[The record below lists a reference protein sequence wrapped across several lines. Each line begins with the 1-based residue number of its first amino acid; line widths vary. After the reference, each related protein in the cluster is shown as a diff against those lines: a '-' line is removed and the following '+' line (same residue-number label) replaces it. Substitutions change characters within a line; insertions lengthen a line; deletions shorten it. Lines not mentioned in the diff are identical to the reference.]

1 MTGTTLPSERI
12 EGRILLVRGKKVLL
26 DRDLAVLYGVE
37 LRSLN
42 QAVKRNLARF
52 PNDFIFQLSQD
63 DVDIL
68 KSQIVISR
76 SSWGGSRTL
85 PFAFTEQ
92 GVAMLSSV
100 LKSERAIMVNVQII
114 RTFSKLREMVAN
126 SEFLRLK
133 LEAMEKRYD
142 GQFSVVFDALR
153 KLFSTETDEPPTIG
167 FKIDGRVNLKGTATK

>member
-1 MTGTTLPSERI
+1 MNTLPEERI
-12 EGRILLVRGKKVLL
+12 EGRILLIRGKKALL

-37 LRSLN
+37 TKVLN
-42 QAVKRNLARF
+42 QAVRRNIARF
-52 PNDFIFQLSQD
+52 PEDFMFQLTLEEVES
-63 DVDIL
+63 L
-68 KSQIVISR
+68 RSQIVTSKIGR
-76 SSWGGSRTL
+76 GGQRYA
-85 PFAFTEQ
+85 PVAFTEQ

-153 KLFSTETDEPPTIG
+153 KLLSTEVDEPPTIG
-167 FKIDGRVNLKGTATK
+167 FKIDGKIRGHKL